1 MREPDSHDLD
11 VLLRSAAGPQRTAA
25 DEERVFS
32 DVWARVQSAVDDG
45 ASTSDDAV
53 QERRLSLIGDR
64 EVAARRRRR
73 ATRLAS
79 AALAI
84 AVAGG
89 GTAVAAEFI
98 STRTGQ
104 ELTGWEIEA
113 GGTGEVL
120 NLGGTDRAQ
129 VFDEVTADIPFPPG
143 YEAQRAYGLEFHPAE
158 IDRAIT
164 EGTLR
169 SWIARNAVCTWADAW
184 VAADD
189 VGDIPAR
196 TAAAA
201 MLTEAVSWEDIRAND
216 DPDVMKHPK
225 TGEPRSYNGW
235 IPPLAAAAQA
245 GDRPG
250 VLDAVAYS
258 AACSHHV
265 LPVIDTAPDYIWAGT
280 R

>member
-1 MREPDSHDLD
+1 MRDPDDNLD
-11 VLLRSAAGPQRTAA
+11 ALLRSALGTQGTAA
-25 DEERVFS
+25 EEEHIFS
-32 DVWARVQSAVDDG
+32 DVWSRVQTSIDDG
-45 ASTSDDAV
+45 VTTSDDIV

-98 STRTGQ
+98 STRTGE

-120 NLGGTDRAQ
+120 NMGGTDRAQ

-143 YEAQRAYGLEFHPAE
+143 YEEQRTYALEFHPSE
-158 IDRAIT
+158 PDHAIT

-169 SWIARNAVCTWADAW
+169 SWMARNAVCTWADAW
-184 VAADD
+184 VAADN
-189 VGDIPAR
+189 VGDVTAR
-196 TAAAA
+196 TAAATTLA
-201 MLTEAVSWEDIRAND
+201 EAVSWEEIRAND
-216 DPDVMKHPK
+216 RPDAMDHPT
-225 TGEPRSYNGW
+225 TGERRSYNGW
-235 IPPLAAAAQA
+235 IPPLAAAAEA
-245 GDRPG
+245 GDRAG

-258 AACSHHV
+258 AACSHEV
-265 LPVIDTAPDYIWAGT
+265 LPVIDTVPDYIWAGT

>member
-1 MREPDSHDLD
+1 MREPDSQHLD
-11 VLLRSAAGPQRTAA
+11 VLLRSAARTQRTVA

-32 DVWARVQSAVDDG
+32 DVWSRVQSCVDDG
-45 ASTSDDAV
+45 DTTSGDVV
-53 QERRLSLIGDR
+53 QQRRLSLIGDR

-89 GTAVAAEFI
+89 GTAVAADFI

-129 VFDEVTADIPFPPG
+129 VFDEMTRDIPFPPG
-143 YEAQRAYGLEFHPAE
+143 YEAQRSYALEFHPSE
-158 IDRAIT
+158 VDHAIT

-169 SWIARNAVCTWADAW
+169 SWMARIAVCTWADAW

-189 VGDIPAR
+189 VGDLTAR
-196 TAAAA
+196 AAAA
-201 MLTEAVSWEDIRAND
+201 TTLVEAVSWEDIRAND
-216 DPDVMKHPK
+216 HPDSMDHPK
-225 TGEPRSYNGW
+225 TGERRSYNGW

-245 GDRPG
+245 GDRPA

>member
-1 MREPDSHDLD
+1 M
-11 VLLRSAAGPQRTAA
+11 VARSG
-25 DEERVFS
+25 VI
-32 DVWARVQSAVDDG
+32 DDG
-45 ASTSDDAV
+45 VTTSDDAG
-53 QERRLSLIGDR
+53 QERRLALIGDR

-89 GTAVAAEFI
+89 GTAVAADFI

-104 ELTGWEIEA
+104 ELSGWEIEA
-113 GGTGEVL
+113 GRRNGRGPELGRAPTGPE
-120 NLGGTDRAQ
+120 
-129 VFDEVTADIPFPPG
+129 VFDEVTADIPFAPG
-143 YEAQRAYGLEFHPAE
+143 YEDQRTYGLEFHPSE
-158 IDRAIT
+158 IDHAIT

-189 VGDIPAR
+189 AGDITAR

-201 MLTEAVSWEDIRAND
+201 TLTEAVSWEDIRAND
-216 DPDVMKHPK
+216 HPAVMNHPK

-235 IPPLAAAAQA
+235 IPPLAAAAEA
-245 GDRPG
+245 GDRAG

-258 AACSHHV
+258 AACSHQV